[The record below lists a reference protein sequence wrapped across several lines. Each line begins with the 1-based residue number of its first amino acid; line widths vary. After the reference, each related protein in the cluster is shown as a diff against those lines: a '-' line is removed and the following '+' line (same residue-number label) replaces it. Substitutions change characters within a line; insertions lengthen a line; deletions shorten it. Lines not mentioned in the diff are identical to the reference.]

1 MSILQLEYFKA
12 LAETGHLTKTANS
25 LFIAVPSLSSS
36 IARLE
41 KEVGCKLFDRDG
53 RNMRLNK
60 SGEIYLKYT
69 NEILMQLENAKKE
82 AQDIA
87 TMADNSISIAISSP
101 VVWLD
106 PIRLFIH
113 EHPEL
118 KVSHTLIKYDRFK
131 DSSYCSKFDFII
143 TALTDL
149 PDSKW
154 EYQQLI
160 ADDKP
165 VIAVYPSHPFANRK
179 SLRLNETKDETYI
192 ALSRDF
198 SMRKFFDDSCQLS
211 GFTPKIVLECD
222 YILRSS
228 MLAAEYGIVFTTVS
242 GSQAKMFSDAVYIP
256 VDDPPIRRTQGIF
269 WNRQRY
275 LSKNALLFRDFM
287 IDYYHNPDTTPEI
300 CHMKTDL
307 KTQKQ

>member
-12 LAETGHLTKTANS
+12 LAETEHLTKTAGQ

-60 SGEIYLKYT
+60 SGEVYLKYV
-69 NEILMQLENAKKE
+69 NEILLQLENAKKE
-82 AQDIA
+82 ARNIA
-87 TMADNSISIAISSP
+87 NIAEHSIAIGISSP

-106 PIRLFIH
+106 AIRLFIS
-113 EHPEL
+113 ENPGI
-118 KVSHTLIKYDRFK
+118 KVSHTLLKHDRFR
-131 DSSYCSKFDFII
+131 DFSYCAKFDFII
-143 TALTDL
+143 TAVTDL
-149 PDSKW
+149 PDSRW
-154 EYQQLI
+154 EYKQLI

-165 VIAVYPSHPFANRK
+165 VIAVYPSHPFAQRQ
-179 SLRLNETKDETYI
+179 SLRLYETKDENYI
-192 ALSRDF
+192 AVSRDF
-198 SMRKFFDDSCQLS
+198 SMRKFFDASCQLA

-222 YILRSS
+222 YILRSA

-242 GSQAKMFSDAVYIP
+242 GAQARMFPQAAYIP
-256 VDDPPIRRTQGIF
+256 VEDPPIRRTQGIF
-269 WNRQRY
+269 WNQQRY

-287 IDYYHNPDTTPEI
+287 VDYY
-300 CHMKTDL
+300 
-307 KTQKQ
+307 QKLNL